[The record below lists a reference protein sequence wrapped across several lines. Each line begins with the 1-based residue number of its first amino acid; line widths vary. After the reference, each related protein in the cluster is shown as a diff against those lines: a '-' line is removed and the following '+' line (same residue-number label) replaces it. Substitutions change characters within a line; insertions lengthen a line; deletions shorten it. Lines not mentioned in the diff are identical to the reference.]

1 MQLTHIVSTFEVY
14 EPSIVEAIALL
25 RTLLKVQPS
34 SLKLWSNTGVAK
46 EYERQD
52 ISIIKPYAG
61 AFPAD
66 GDLIVLG
73 AHTKLGHWYQFQNFQ
88 NVTLVHLD
96 MSQEVFYQTMHQI
109 TVAKKHTVNIIYA
122 NKKVKRLIGL
132 EGIVLSE

>member
-1 MQLTHIVSTFEVY
+1 MQLTHIISTFEVY
-14 EPSIVEAIALL
+14 EPSAVDAIALL
-25 RTLLKVQPS
+25 STLLKLQPL
-34 SLKLWSNTGVAK
+34 SLNLWSNSGAAR

-73 AHTKLGHWYQFQNFQ
+73 AHTKIGHWYQFQNFQ

-96 MSQEVFYQTMHQI
+96 MTQEIFYQTMHQI
-109 TVAKKHTVNIIYA
+109 TAAGKHTVNIIYA
-122 NKKVKRLIGL
+122 NQKIKGLIGL
-132 EGIVLSE
+132 GGAVLSN